1 MARDQSKPTDPAR
14 SSARGLP
21 QCRGQA
27 VAQVPEHKQQP
38 QRNSGWAGEGSHP
51 VPHRIPRCR
60 VGTQGRGQVGALP
73 CPLWLMSFPS
83 TAFLIML

>member
-27 VAQVPEHKQQP
+27 AAQVPEHKQQP